1 MKMNEGMI
9 ENLKKTHT
17 ELELSLQKAR
27 EERNDLETD
36 YIKLNDKIILNQNVP
51 LSYVEVN
58 KFYHNLLQ
66 ELKGNIRV
74 FCRVRPPLHHE
85 TKEIENYE
93 NDYILYPNDNT
104 IVLNQ
109 LNLRGQVFKN
119 GNVFYP
125 QEEYTF
131 DKIFKPQDSQEKV
144 FEEISQL
151 VQSALDGYKV
161 CIFAYGQTG
170 SGKTYTMQGEL
181 NEKRGIIPRS
191 LEKIFSAKESY
202 LAFDWHFTIET
213 SCVEIY
219 CDQVRDLLLSPPNN
233 IIQQVKPE
241 KFKSIE
247 VHNVNDFYEIINI
260 AAERRAVAETQCNE
274 KSSRSHCIFQIKI
287 IGKNTNNKLE
297 RYGALNLIDLA
308 GSERIS
314 HSKVEGQQ

>member
-1 MKMNEGMI
+1 
-9 ENLKKTHT
+9 LK
-17 ELELSLQKAR
+17 LSLQNAR
-27 EERNDLETD
+27 IERNDLETD
-36 YIKLNDKIILNQNVP
+36 YIKLNDKIILNQNIP

-58 KFYHNLLQ
+58 KYYHNLLQ

-74 FCRVRPPLHHE
+74 FCRVRPSINNE
-85 TKEIENYE
+85 IKEIENYE
-93 NDYILYPNDNT
+93 TDYITYPNDNS

-109 LNLRGQVFKN
+109 LNLKGKAVKN
-119 GNVFYP
+119 GNAFYP

-131 DKIFKPQDSQEKV
+131 DKIFKPQDSQEMV

-170 SGKTYTMQGEL
+170 SGKTFTMQGGL
-181 NEKRGIIPRS
+181 DEKRGIIPRS

-219 CDQVRDLLLSPPNN
+219 CDQVRDLLISPPNN

-247 VHNVNDFYEIINI
+247 VNNVNDFYQIIKI
-260 AAERRAVAETQCNE
+260 AADRRAVAETHCNE

-287 IGKNTNNKLE
+287 TGKNHNNKLE

>member
-1 MKMNEGMI
+1 MES
-9 ENLKKTHT
+9 
-17 ELELSLQKAR
+17 SLQYAIK
-27 EERNDLETD
+27 ERNDFETQ
-36 YIKLNDKIILNQNVP
+36 YIKLNDRLILNQNVP

-58 KFYHNLLQ
+58 KYYHNLLQ

-74 FCRVRPPLHHE
+74 FCRVRPPINDE
-85 TKEIENYE
+85 IKEIQKYE
-93 NDYILYPNDNT
+93 TDYILYPNDNT

-109 LNLRGQVFKN
+109 LNLKGQTTKN
-119 GNVFYP
+119 GNAFYP
-125 QEEYTF
+125 QEEYSF

-144 FEEISQL
+144 FEDISQL

-170 SGKTYTMQGEL
+170 SGKTFTMKGEMDD
-181 NEKRGIIPRS
+181 KRGIIPRS

-219 CDQVRDLLLSPPNN
+219 CDQVRDLLISPPNN
-233 IIQQVKPE
+233 IIQHVKPE

-247 VHNVNDFYEIINI
+247 VNDVYDFYKIINI
-260 AAERRAVAETQCNE
+260 AADRRAVAETQCNE

-287 IGKNTNNKLE
+287 TGKNNNNKLE